1 MRRDDDAKE
10 QRARRRRRFS
20 IDQSLQHQ
28 HRSRRPSANVRV
40 RREESAERAASRAR
54 TDHGFRSRER
64 AGEGTEYNDIFAF
77 VLDFKS
83 DLSSLFFPGEIFFFQ
98 TFVLL
103 LLLLLSLSRDDDRR
117 GRHVT
122 LAMKSIRSPSSSLFR
137 SRAFEN
143 K

>member
-83 DLSSLFFPGEIFFFQ
+83 DLSSLFFPGEIFFFK
-98 TFVLL
+98 LL
-103 LLLLLSLSRDDDRR
+103 FFFFFFS
-117 GRHVT
+117 
-122 LAMKSIRSPSSSLFR
+122 R
-137 SRAFEN
+137 SRAMTIDVDVTSHSR
-143 K
+143 